1 MLRTNI
7 NQINFNSPIIL
18 ASGTVGYGDEMISM
32 IDFKKVGAIITKSI
46 TLNPRKGNPSPRIHE
61 VNFGMI
67 NSIGLAN
74 IGVDKFCKIK
84 LPKLS
89 SLETNVIIS
98 VAGSTLD
105 EYIKVITKI
114 EKMNGNHIG
123 YELNVSCPNTLKGG
137 IEFGVSQSIVGDL
150 ITKIRPLTKKLLI
163 VKLTPNVTN
172 IEDIAFA
179 AESSGADAVSAINT
193 FIGLGIDYKTGKM
206 VLSTKFGGVSGP
218 AIKPLALAKVHKI
231 YQKIK
236 IPIIGMGGITNHKD
250 IIEFVRVGSQ
260 MVQVG
265 TLNYRDP
272 FLTSN
277 LYDELKSFLLKNNL
291 SNIQKLK
298 GVFRN
303 A

>member
-137 IEFGVSQSIVGDL
+137 IEFGVSQSIVADL

-291 SNIQKLK
+291 SNIQNLK

>member
-46 TLNPRKGNPSPRIHE
+46 TLKPRKGNPSPRIHE

>member
-18 ASGTVGYGDEMISM
+18 ASGTVGYGDEVISM

-46 TLNPRKGNPSPRIHE
+46 TFHPRKGNPSPRIHE

-74 IGVDKFCKIK
+74 IGVDKFCNVK
-84 LPKLS
+84 LPKLNL
-89 SLETNVIIS
+89 LETNVIIS
-98 VAGSTLD
+98 VAGSTFD

-137 IEFGVSQSIVGDL
+137 MEFGVSQSIVGDL
-150 ITKIRPLTKKLLI
+150 ISKIRPLTKKILI
-163 VKLTPNVTN
+163 IKLTPNVTN

-179 AESSGADAVSAINT
+179 AELSGADAVSAINT
-193 FIGLGIDYKTGKM
+193 FIGLGIDYKTGEM
-206 VLSTKFGGVSGP
+206 VLSTKYGGVSGP

-236 IPIIGMGGITNHKD
+236 IPIIGMGGITNYKD
-250 IIEFVRVGSQ
+250 IIEFIRVGSH
-260 MVQVG
+260 MIQVG

-272 FLTSN
+272 FLISS
-277 LYDELKSFLLKNNL
+277 LHDELKSFLLKNNL
-291 SNIQKLK
+291 SNVQELK
-298 GVFRN
+298 GVFRD